1 MTEPDEFDQFY
12 KDVRTRLLL
21 LTYCLTGDLPASRA
35 AVRDAFVVTWHH
47 WRKVSRVED
56 PEAWV
61 REHACR
67 HAVRRHTAKLWHRE
81 KNLDPEIKATLDAL
95 GRLSIT
101 QRRVLLVT
109 ELTTS
114 SLAAMAREVGLPRT
128 EAERE
133 LQTATSTFA
142 LHREIGTTEVRGVL
156 EAVRDHVETNRWPR
170 ASIIR
175 RAGAT
180 RRRTHTVIG
189 VAATAAALVVAGTLV
204 TDADGVRPTLAGE
217 RIEADGPSDSAT
229 PEVVDVPED
238 SLLGAD
244 SLSRLVSVPDGEW
257 MVASTDDNSDG
268 NGKVVACQQ
277 SRYASP
283 RNRPDAALVRVFDP
297 EATSQASASA
307 SAPTSEPTSAKKP
320 KAKTQT
326 KTEPKTTVVQTAES
340 SRNERAAGRA
350 YDTAATWFAGCHE
363 DRAQLLATYDLP
375 GVGDEAHL
383 FELRTWSAPETT
395 LIAGVARTG
404 SFTTTTV
411 STTRAADGP
420 RPAAVA
426 KLLARGVD
434 QLCELPE
441 GGTCS
446 TSAKPQATTPVPVAQ
461 APGMLAEVD
470 LPPAAG
476 VSKPWVGTEPR
487 KALDNAAA
495 THCDST
501 DFNAAPMSN
510 NLTRTFLVPEA
521 KLPAEFGLT
530 ESVGT
535 LPPKRA
541 KAFVADVREA
551 LGRCSKKQMGT
562 QVTRLRDVRR
572 GDTDLSVWRVTTE
585 VTDDKT
591 LSFLMGVARDGTAVA
606 QVGFV
611 PVKGV
616 TIAPDA
622 FEALTQRALDRLAE
636 MPAPR

>member
-35 AVRDAFVVTWHH
+35 AVRDAFVVAWHH

-95 GRLSIT
+95 GRLSMT

-114 SLAAMAREVGLPRT
+114 SLAAMSREVGLPRT

-133 LQTATSTFA
+133 LQTATATFA
-142 LHREIGTTEVRGVL
+142 LQREIGSTEVRGTL
-156 EAVRDHVETNRWPR
+156 EAVRVHVETNRWPR
-170 ASIIR
+170 STILR

-217 RIEADGPSDSAT
+217 RIEAGEPSGSST
-229 PEVVDVPED
+229 PDVVDVPED
-238 SLLGAD
+238 SLLAAD
-244 SLSRLVSVPDGEW
+244 SLSRLVSVPDARGW
-257 MVASTDDNSDG
+257 TVASTDDNSEG
-268 NGKVVACQQ
+268 NGKVMTCQQ
-277 SRYASP
+277 SRYVSP

-297 EATSQASASA
+297 ETPDQNSALS
-307 SAPTSEPTSAKKP
+307 SAKKSKP
-320 KAKTQT
+320 KPA
-326 KTEPKTTVVQTAES
+326 TTVVQTAES
-340 SRNERAAGRA
+340 SRTERAAGRG
-350 YDTAATWFAGCHE
+350 YDTAVAWFAGCHD

-383 FELRTWSAPETT
+383 FQLRTWSAPEKT
-395 LIAGVARTG
+395 IVAGVARTG

-411 STTRAADGP
+411 STTRAAEGP
-420 RPAAVA
+420 GPAAIA
-426 KLLARGVD
+426 KALARGVD

-441 GGTCS
+441 GGACS
-446 TSAKPQATTPVPVAQ
+446 TSAKPQRATPVPVAQ
-461 APGMLAEVD
+461 APGMLAEID

-476 VSKPWVGTEPR
+476 VGKPWVGTEPR
-487 KALDNAAA
+487 KALANAAA
-495 THCDST
+495 THCDDT
-501 DFNAAPMSN
+501 DFSAAPMSN

-521 KLPAEFGLT
+521 KLAAEFGLT

-535 LPPKRA
+535 LPPRRA
-541 KAFVADVREA
+541 KAFVAGVREA
-551 LGRCSKKQMGT
+551 LDRCPKRQMGT
-562 QVTRLRDVRR
+562 EVTRLRDVRR
-572 GDTDLSVWRVTTE
+572 GNTDLTVWRVNTE

-591 LSFLMGVARDGTAVA
+591 LSFLMGVVRDGTAVA

-616 TIAPDA
+616 TIAPEA
-622 FEALTQRALDRLAE
+622 FQALTQRALDRLAE

>member
-21 LTYCLTGDLPASRA
+21 LTYCLTGDLPSSRA
-35 AVRDAFVVTWHH
+35 AVRDAFVVAWHH

-56 PEAWV
+56 PESWV

-81 KNLDPEIKATLDAL
+81 RNLDPEIRATLGAL
-95 GRLSIT
+95 GRLSMT

-114 SLAAMAREVGLPRT
+114 SLTAMSREVGLPRT

-133 LQTATSTFA
+133 LQTATATFA
-142 LHREIGTTEVRGVL
+142 LHREIGTTEVRAVL
-156 EAVRDHVETNRWPR
+156 EAVRDHIESSPWPR
-170 ASIIR
+170 PTIIR

-189 VAATAAALVVAGTLV
+189 VAATAAALVITGTLV

-217 RIEADGPSDSAT
+217 RIEAGPSGSPT
-229 PEVVDVPED
+229 PKVVDLPED

-244 SLSRLVSVPDGEW
+244 SLGPLEADAGGW
-257 MVASTDDNSDG
+257 TVASTGDNSEG
-268 NGKVVACQQ
+268 NGKVVTCQQ

-297 EATSQASASA
+297 QAAGQNSALRFSR
-307 SAPTSEPTSAKKP
+307 KP
-320 KAKTQT
+320 KNVTVAS
-326 KTEPKTTVVQTAES
+326 VVQTAES
-340 SRNERAAGRA
+340 SRTERAAGRG
-350 YDTAATWFAGCHE
+350 YDTAVAWFAGCHE

-375 GVGDEAHL
+375 GVGDEAQL
-383 FELRTWSAPETT
+383 FELHTWSAPETT
-395 LIAGVARTG
+395 IIAGVARTG

-441 GGTCS
+441 GGACS
-446 TSAKPQATTPVPVAQ
+446 TGAKPRQATPVPVAQ

-476 VSKPWVGTEPR
+476 VNKPWVGTEPR
-487 KALDNAAA
+487 RALDNAAA
-495 THCDST
+495 THCDGT
-501 DFNAAPMSN
+501 DFSSAPMTN

-521 KLPAEFGLT
+521 KLAAEFGLT

-541 KAFVADVREA
+541 KAFVADVRDA

-572 GDTDLSVWRVTTE
+572 GGTDLTVWRVTTE
-585 VTDDKT
+585 VTDAKT
-591 LSFLMGVARDGTAVA
+591 LSFLMGVVRDGTAVA

-636 MPAPR
+636 MPKPR